1 MKKYALLKENF
12 VVSIENLDEAQYREK
27 SKDYQLIID
36 IEEASIQPDIGWVLD
51 GNSLKPY
58 SSSMSEAEK
67 EDKKMR
73 ARFRI
78 GNAICDEA
86 VIEISARNRALSK
99 TSAEVSAII
108 TNFMPIEMALRKCA
122 LPTALGGIM
131 QMKPAYME
139 YEDIFNEI
147 ISKLN
152 TYLASEV

>member
-1 MKKYALLKENF
+1 MRKYALLRENF
-12 VVSIENLDEAQYREK
+12 VVSIESLDEIQYREK
-27 SKDYQLIID
+27 CKEYQLIID
-36 IEEASIQPDIGWVLD
+36 VEDLAVQPDIGWVLD
-51 GNSLKPY
+51 GNSAKPY
-58 SSSMSEAEK
+58 SSSMSESEK

-86 VIEISARNRALSK
+86 VIKISARNRALAK

-122 LPTALGGIM
+122 LPTALGGII
-131 QMKPAYME
+131 QMKPAYTE

-147 ISKLN
+147 INKIN
-152 TYLASEV
+152 AYLASEV